1 MATTMMNPNGTTP
14 PSRPRDPDFYAG
26 YTRFEIECEF
36 VQSLSNPL
44 YIQHLALNKYLDDP
58 AFIAYLAYLDY
69 FRRPE
74 YLRFLLYVNPMTWTP
89 LPTPHTEIR
98 ANGTNRYP
106 GPTLRALE
114 LLQQEQFR
122 KDAVT
127 PALIEAMAREGFEA
141 ATAGTHV

>member
-74 YLRFLLYVNPMTWTP
+74 YLRFLLY
-89 LPTPHTEIR
+89 
-98 ANGTNRYP
+98 P

-141 ATAGTHV
+141 ATAGTQV

>member
-1 MATTMMNPNGTTP
+1 METLETNGTTP
-14 PSRPRDPDFYAG
+14 TPRPRDPDFYAG
-26 YTRFEIECEF
+26 YTRFQIELEF

-58 AFIAYLAYLDY
+58 AFIAYLAYLEY

-74 YLRFLLYVNPMTWTP
+74 YLRFLL
-89 LPTPHTEIR
+89 
-98 ANGTNRYP
+98 YP

-114 LLQQEQFR
+114 LLQQEHFR

-141 ATAGTHV
+141 ATSGTTGI

>member
-1 MATTMMNPNGTTP
+1 MMNPNGTTP

-74 YLRFLLYVNPMTWTP
+74 YLRFLLY
-89 LPTPHTEIR
+89 
-98 ANGTNRYP
+98 P

>member
-74 YLRFLLYVNPMTWTP
+74 YLRFLLY
-89 LPTPHTEIR
+89 
-98 ANGTNRYP
+98 P